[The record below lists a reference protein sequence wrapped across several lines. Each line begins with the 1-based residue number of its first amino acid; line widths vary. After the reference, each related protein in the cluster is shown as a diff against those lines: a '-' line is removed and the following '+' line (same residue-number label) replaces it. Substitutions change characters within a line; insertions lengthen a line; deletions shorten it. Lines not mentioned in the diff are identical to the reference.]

1 MAVFA
6 QFLPLHL
13 QVGFKL
19 FGFELRVATR
29 LIWKQL
35 NGATLSRRE
44 RKQLTRTTADIFRVV
59 PFTFFIIIPFAE
71 LLLPIALR
79 VFPNMLPSTFQTR
92 LKQARP
98 TALARPHV
106 LEAICCHCA

>member
-1 MAVFA
+1 MM
-6 QFLPLHL
+6 LWL

-35 NGATLSRRE
+35 KGGKLTRRE

-71 LLLPIALR
+71 FLLPVALR
-79 VFPNMLPSTFQTR
+79 IFPNMLPSTFQTQ
-92 LKQARP
+92 LKQARHP
-98 TALARPHV
+98 PAYHA
-106 LEAICCHCA
+106 